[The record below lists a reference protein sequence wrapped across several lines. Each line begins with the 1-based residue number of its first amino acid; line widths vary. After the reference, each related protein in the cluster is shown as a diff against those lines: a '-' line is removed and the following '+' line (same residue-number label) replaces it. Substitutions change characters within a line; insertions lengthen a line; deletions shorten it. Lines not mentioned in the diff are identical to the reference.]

1 MLFGLRIYIVFSG
14 SAPLP
19 GISFGARVGTVGRT
33 PVPAG
38 IPASVCPTLSTRAE
52 FIPDEAAT
60 RCYFG
65 ALASQAG
72 PGTHG
77 GLKKPGRLTVGGCVA
92 RYSEAGTAAVAACWA

>member
-1 MLFGLRIYIVFSG
+1 MK
-14 SAPLP
+14 
-19 GISFGARVGTVGRT
+19 VGWA
-33 PVPAG
+33 PVPTG
-38 IPASVCPTLSTRAE
+38 ITMSVCLTHVLRAE
-52 FIPDEAAT
+52 LISDEAAT